1 MKSTPAAILPGALN
15 LLLASRPP
23 MNSLSPM
30 KAHDV
35 IDQIKALPPEEQA
48 KVVDFIEE
56 VKALQR
62 VKYAD
67 QVSFA
72 DAAQWVFAEHAELMR
87 KLSQ

>member
-1 MKSTPAAILPGALN
+1 
-15 LLLASRPP
+15 
-23 MNSLSPM
+23 
-30 KAHDV
+30 
-35 IDQIKALPPEEQA
+35 
-48 KVVDFIEE
+48 